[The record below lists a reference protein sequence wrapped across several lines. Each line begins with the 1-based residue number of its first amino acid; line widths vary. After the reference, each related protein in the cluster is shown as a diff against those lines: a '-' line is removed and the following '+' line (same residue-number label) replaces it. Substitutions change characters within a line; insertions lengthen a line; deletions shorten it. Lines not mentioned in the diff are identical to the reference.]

1 MQQLKPS
8 FNLSPQETCIKNN
21 TDKKIIKLFLIK
33 FLWNNQKE
41 CDIIISA
48 NKNLETFSVGRDAC
62 IPPLISN
69 DFAAACGQA
78 ALHYDEYRVKT
89 NYISQEDFMV
99 FLLIVIYIAFIGL
112 GVPDSLIG
120 SAWPAI
126 HSQMNI
132 PVEAVSILTFIIS
145 GCTVLSSM
153 FSAGILNKIGTA
165 KVTAFS
171 TAMTAAALLGF
182 SFAPSFW
189 FMIPLSVILGLGAGA
204 IDSGLNN
211 YVALHFKASHMN
223 FLHCFY
229 GVGVSLSPYLMSI
242 ALSNAGWRGGY
253 RYAFYVQAAIT
264 ILLAVS
270 VPFWKKTLPTDEA
283 EEKGVNLTLFQM
295 AKMPEVRQVWVIML
309 ATNAIEYACGVWGS
323 TYLVEQKGF
332 TSELGALALTVYYV
346 GMSIGRFASGLIS
359 NKISTWKRIGI
370 GTVIL
375 APAVTLMLLPLNG
388 TLTVIGLFLVGLGN
402 GSIYPNMIH
411 LTPHNFGKEA
421 SQSVM
426 GSQIA
431 FAYIGV
437 MLAPPVVSLISGLFG
452 IKVYPLLLAVLY
464 VIMIIAIRCFVNQLK
479 KKNRYDGNV

>member
-1 MQQLKPS
+1 
-8 FNLSPQETCIKNN
+8 
-21 TDKKIIKLFLIK
+21 
-33 FLWNNQKE
+33 
-41 CDIIISA
+41 
-48 NKNLETFSVGRDAC
+48 
-62 IPPLISN
+62 
-69 DFAAACGQA
+69 
-78 ALHYDEYRVKT
+78 
-89 NYISQEDFMV
+89 MV
-99 FLLIVIYIAFIGL
+99 FLLVVIYIAFIGL

-126 HSQMNI
+126 HSEMSI

-153 FSAGILNKIGTA
+153 FSSGILNKLGTA
-165 KVTAFS
+165 RVTAFS
-171 TAMTAAALLGF
+171 TAMTALALLGF
-182 SFAPSFW
+182 SFAPSFG
-189 FMIPLSVILGLGAGA
+189 FMIPLAVILGLGAGA

-229 GVGVSLSPYLMSI
+229 GVGVSLSPYLMSQ

-264 ILLAVS
+264 LLLIIS
-270 VPFWKKTLPTDEA
+270 VPMWKKSSSA
-283 EEKGVNLTLFQM
+283 EESEEENSKNLTLWQM

-323 TYLVEQKGF
+323 TYLVTEKGF
-332 TSELGALALTVYYV
+332 EAKYGALALTVYYV
-346 GMSIGRFASGLIS
+346 GMSIGRFVSGLLS
-359 NKISTWKRIGI
+359 NKISTWKRISI
-370 GTVIL
+370 GTIIL
-375 APAVTLMLLPLNG
+375 APAIAVMLLPLHG
-388 TLTVIGLFLVGLGN
+388 AVTVVGLFLVGLGN

-411 LTPHNFGKEA
+411 LTPHNFGKEV

-437 MLAPPVVSLISGLFG
+437 MLAPPAVSLISGLFG
-452 IKVYPLLLAVLY
+452 IKVYPVLLAVLY
-464 VIMIIAIRCFVNQLK
+464 VIMVFTIRCFVSRLK
-479 KKNRYDGNV
+479 KQNKYNAKV

>member
-1 MQQLKPS
+1 
-8 FNLSPQETCIKNN
+8 
-21 TDKKIIKLFLIK
+21 
-33 FLWNNQKE
+33 
-41 CDIIISA
+41 
-48 NKNLETFSVGRDAC
+48 
-62 IPPLISN
+62 
-69 DFAAACGQA
+69 
-78 ALHYDEYRVKT
+78 
-89 NYISQEDFMV
+89 MV
-99 FLLIVIYIAFIGL
+99 FLLFVIYIAFIGL

-126 HSQMNI
+126 HAEMNI

-153 FSAGILNKIGTA
+153 FSAGILNKLGTA

-189 FMIPLSVILGLGAGA
+189 LMIPLAVILGLGAGA

-229 GVGVSLSPYLMSI
+229 GVGVSLSPYLMSQ

-264 ILLAVS
+264 LLLIVS
-270 VPFWKKTLPTDEA
+270 VPLWKKSSSAEQAEDESS
-283 EEKGVNLTLFQM
+283 VNLTLLQM
-295 AKMPEVRQVWVIML
+295 AKMPEVRQVWIIML

-323 TYLVEQKGF
+323 TYLVTEKGF
-332 TSELGALALTVYYV
+332 EAKHGALALTVYYI
-346 GMSIGRFASGLIS
+346 GMSLGRFISGLLS
-359 NKISTWKRIGI
+359 DKISTWKRIGI
-370 GTVIL
+370 GAAIL
-375 APAVTLMLLPLNG
+375 APAIAIMLLPLHG
-388 TLTVIGLFLVGLGN
+388 AVTVVGLFLVGLGN

-411 LTPHNFGKEA
+411 LTPHNFGKEL
-421 SQSVM
+421 SQSIM

-437 MLAPPVVSLISGLFG
+437 MLAPPMVSLISKLFG
-452 IKVYPLLLAVLY
+452 IEIYPVVLAILY
-464 VIMIIAIRCFVNQLK
+464 VIMVIALKLFVNRLK
-479 KKNRYDGNV
+479 KQDKYNANV